1 MQRGQVFRR
10 NGSWYVRYYQD
21 EFQAGQPVRRRL
33 CQKLARCSDDYRS
46 KKDVLPLVD
55 DILFPVNSG
64 DAQPESSLTLA
75 EFVENRYFPAREK
88 KLRPS
93 TLKGYRDH
101 FKNHVKTSVGAIRM
115 RDFHT
120 KDAQHLFDAMAQET
134 PALSHQ
140 TLLRVKALLSAVFT
154 YARQEDVLRGANPMQ
169 SVKVDGRRY
178 KPVRIAYT
186 LEDIYA
192 MLAKLP
198 EPARTVVTVAAFTGL
213 RESELR
219 GLRWE
224 DYTGDEI
231 RVLRS
236 VWRRHIGPTKTEESG
251 ENPVPVI
258 PILRRALD
266 RHKKR
271 HPGDGY
277 IFAGDRRGAPLNLD
291 NLSRR
296 VLSPTLNGGWKGW
309 HGFRRGLGTNL
320 YRLGVPPKI
329 IQEILRHADVSTTET
344 HYIVVDR
351 SETKDAM
358 KKLERAVGKEWAK
371 AKRHSVSKSNK
382 QKARARSSAG

>member
-1 MQRGQVFRR
+1 MQRGQVFRQ
-10 NGSWYVRYYQD
+10 NGSWYLRYYED
-21 EFQAGQPVRRRL
+21 EIKDGKPVRRRV
-33 CQKLARCSDDYRS
+33 CQRLARYSDEYRS

-55 DILFPVNSG
+55 PILSPVNSG
-64 DAQPESSLTLA
+64 LVQPGSSLTIA
-75 EFVENRYFPAREK
+75 EFVVKRYFPGREK

-93 TLKGYRDH
+93 TLNGYREM
-101 FKNHVKTSVGAIRM
+101 FKNHIETNIGTIRM

-120 KDAQHLFDAMAQET
+120 RDAQHLFDALAERT
-134 PALSHQ
+134 PGLSHQ
-140 TLLRVKALLSAVFT
+140 TLMHVKAFLSAVFT

-169 SVKVDGRRY
+169 GVKAEGRRY
-178 KPVRIAYT
+178 KPARSAYT
-186 LEDIYA
+186 LEDIHA
-192 MLAKLP
+192 MLGKLE
-198 EPARTVVTVAAFTGL
+198 EPARTIVALAAFSGL
-213 RESELR
+213 RKSEIR

-236 VWRRHIGPTKTEESG
+236 VWRTHVGPTKTEESG
-251 ENPVPVI
+251 DNPVPVI

-266 RHKKR
+266 QHRLS

-296 VLSPTLNGGWKGW
+296 VLSPALDGGWKGW

-320 YRLGVPPKI
+320 YRLGVPAKV

-344 HYIVVDR
+344 HYIIVDR
-351 SETKDAM
+351 TETKVAM
-358 KKLERAVGKEWAK
+358 KKLERAVGKEWARR
-371 AKRHSVSKSNK
+371 KRKTVSKLLK
-382 QKARARSSAG
+382 

>member
-1 MQRGQVFRR
+1 MQRGQVFRQ
-10 NGSWYVRYYQD
+10 NGSWYLRYYED
-21 EFQAGQPVRRRL
+21 EIKDGKPVRRRV
-33 CQKLARCSDDYRS
+33 CQRLARYSDEYRS

-55 DILFPVNSG
+55 PILSPVNSG
-64 DAQPESSLTLA
+64 LVQPGSSLTIA
-75 EFVENRYFPAREK
+75 EFVEKRYFPGREK

-93 TLKGYRDH
+93 TLNGYREM
-101 FKNHVKTSVGAIRM
+101 FKNHIETNVGTIRM

-120 KDAQHLFDAMAQET
+120 RDAQHLFDALAERT
-134 PALSHQ
+134 PGLSHQ
-140 TLLRVKALLSAVFT
+140 TLMHVKAFLSSVFT

-169 SVKVDGRRY
+169 GVKAEGRRY
-178 KPVRIAYT
+178 KPARSAYT
-186 LEDIYA
+186 LEDIHV
-192 MLAKLP
+192 MLGKLE
-198 EPARTVVTVAAFTGL
+198 EPARTIVALAAFSGL
-213 RESELR
+213 RKSELR

-236 VWRRHIGPTKTEESG
+236 VWRTHVGPTKTEESG
-251 ENPVPVI
+251 DNPVPVI

-266 RHKKR
+266 QHRLS

-296 VLSPTLNGGWKGW
+296 VLSPALDGGWKGW

-320 YRLGVPPKI
+320 YRLGVPAKV

-344 HYIVVDR
+344 HYIIVDR
-351 SETKDAM
+351 TETKVAM
-358 KKLERAVGKEWAK
+358 KKLEKAVGKEWARRKRK
-371 AKRHSVSKSNK
+371 AASKLLK
-382 QKARARSSAG
+382 